1 MTKTKLSE
9 LEKLRERKALL
20 LDESNVLK
28 EQLSYN
34 WDYTKSHFGKLLLGS
49 TVSSTKG
56 GISDIFSLISGK
68 KDENSKPSATMN
80 LLTSTAPVIWSIAQP
95 MIWGLLVKKIKSAFT
110 RKKKKK
116 QKKITNN

>member
-34 WDYTKSHFGKLLLGS
+34 WDYTKSNIGKLLLGS
-49 TVSSTKG
+49 TVSSTKS

-68 KDENSKPSATMN
+68 KDENSKPSMN
-80 LLTSTAPVIWSIAQP
+80 LLVSTAPVIWNIAQP
-95 MIWGLLVKKIKSAFT
+95 MILGLLVKKIKSAFT

-116 QKKITNN
+116 QKQ